1 MDHTHCLAPSR
12 RQSVGHVPLT
22 PASYGRLFPD
32 LAHFSADDAF
42 LFALGRKGG
51 LCDCQ
56 SDDDDDASLAREAAG
71 WPFFGQFIAHDIT
84 ADRST
89 IRHGVDPRE
98 LRNARSP
105 QLNLECL
112 YGDGPVGH
120 PFLFQREDPAKLLLG
135 TDGGDVQRN
144 AEGTAIISDPRNDSH
159 LFVSQMHLAFARAHN
174 AFVDDARA
182 GGVPEN
188 QLFETAGRELRWH
201 YQSIVTREF
210 LPRLVGD
217 NLTQAVLAG
226 DRRVYRPD
234 GVAFIPLEFADA
246 AFRYG
251 HSQIRQRYQV
261 NEQMPAVP
269 LFPDLIGF
277 QPVPAARRVD
287 WALLFDVSGRPAA
300 QRAKK
305 IDGRLP
311 GSLIALPAAITG
323 ASETVEFHS
332 LAVRDLERG
341 EGVGL
346 PSGEAVARALG
357 EEPLTRHDI
366 GADAAGWRGE
376 TPLWYYVLREADIR
390 QRGDRLGPVGGRIVA
405 EVLIGLLSC
414 DSTSVLHAPAEWRP
428 RATLADLLTLDRP
441 HHGQ

>member
-1 MDHTHCLAPSR
+1 VDAS
-12 RQSVGHVPLT
+12 LT

-32 LAHFSADDAF
+32 LPRFSADDAF

-56 SDDDDDASLAREAAG
+56 SDVDDDASLARDAAG

-120 PFLFQREDPAKLLLG
+120 PFLFQRADPAKLLLG
-135 TDGGDVQRN
+135 LDGGDVQRN
-144 AEGTAIISDPRNDSH
+144 AEGIAVIGDPRNDSH

-182 GGVPEN
+182 GGVSEN
-188 QLFETAGRELRWH
+188 QLFDTAARELRWH
-201 YQSIVTREF
+201 YQSIVMREF
-210 LPRLVGD
+210 LPRLVGE
-217 NLTQAVLAG
+217 NLTRSVVTG
-226 DRRVYRPD
+226 DRRAYRPD

-261 NEQMPAVP
+261 NEQAPAVP

-287 WALLFDVSGRPAA
+287 WALLFDMSGRPPA

-357 EEPLTRHDI
+357 EKPLTRTDI
-366 GADAAGWRGE
+366 GTDAAGWHGD
-376 TPLWYYVLREADIR
+376 TPLWYYVLREADVR
-390 QRGDRLGPVGGRIVA
+390 QRGDQLGPVGGRIVA
-405 EVLIGLLSC
+405 EVLVGLLSC
-414 DSTSVLHAPAEWRP
+414 DSTSVLHAPADWRP
-428 RATLADLLTLDRP
+428 RATLADLLTVDRS